1 MSQNTL
7 LQKSILM
14 VLKPLIRI
22 LLRNNI
28 PFGAFSEM
36 TRQAYVE
43 VATHDFKVNGRKQ
56 SNSRISIITG
66 LSRKEVKRLQELE
79 ESSDSRLTDKYNRA
93 ARVVYG
99 WVHDDNYQT
108 SKNNEQRKTKV
119 LTFDKGDTSFSSL
132 VKTYSGDVP
141 PRAILDELERVGVV
155 NIDDSDNIHLLSR
168 AYIPQTGINEKIQY
182 LGSDVSAL
190 INTMDRNIYQ
200 DDKPKF
206 FQRKVYYDNLPNEAV
221 EEIQTMIAHESQQLL
236 EKIDIKMAEHDRDSN
251 PNSRTPNNS
260 TQGTGRRALG
270 VGIYYFENNDIKEK
284 DND

>member
-1 MSQNTL
+1 MSKNTL

-36 TRQAYVE
+36 ARQAYVE
-43 VATHDFKVNGRKQ
+43 VATNDFSVNGRKQ

-66 LSRKEVKRLQELE
+66 LSRKEVKRLQEVE
-79 ESSDSRLTDKYNRA
+79 EHSDALLTDKYNRA

-99 WVHDDNYQT
+99 WVHDDNYQRL
-108 SKNNEQRKTKV
+108 KNNKQQTKK
-119 LTFDKGDTSFSSL
+119 LTFDNGDVSFSSL

-155 NIDDSDNIHLLSR
+155 SLDDNGNIHLLSR

-200 DDKPKF
+200 DDKSTF

-221 EEIQTMIAHESQQLL
+221 EEIQSMIAHESQQLL
-236 EKIDIKMAEHDRDSN
+236 EKIDITMAKHDRDAN
-251 PNSRTPNNS
+251 PNNS
-260 TQGTGRRALG
+260 AKGTGRRALG
-270 VGIYYFENNDIKEK
+270 IGIYYFENDDIKEK